1 MKLIKYNRPLAWCV
15 LIAIVIAAI
24 PLGAHLSVS
33 RLEKDLVRIYEEDSN
48 RYGSPRADL
57 RRLADYGEQLSA
69 IASAVLGETA
79 SFRGTV
85 DTLRRLSES
94 DPLRQKEEADALYSA
109 AAMAYNRLL
118 TAEGISDSQKQ
129 SAISCF
135 YEIDSTRT
143 RLMNHKE
150 FSAAA
155 EKYNRAIRSF
165 PGVLSAASPV
175 DIYK

>member
-24 PLGAHLSVS
+24 PLGANLSVS

-69 IASAVLGETA
+69 IASAVLGEDA
-79 SFRGTV
+79 SFRDTV

-118 TAEGISDSQKQ
+118 TAEGISESQKQ

-150 FSAAA
+150 FAAAA